1 MDYLFQDIDKPK
13 KVGRPKGSK
22 NDKNDKKTKTSS
34 ETKTSKKP
42 KSKTGIKSKKGGNF
56 LGSVGELVAPTG
68 WEGFASAAA
77 LLAIDRADAALRRFK
92 KKMSGGGHFQTRTKI
107 FNKDMKKLKI
117 EYDESDGKW
126 KRNGVVVIDCSK
138 YRDRY
143 PENKRPEFSGCNF
156 PSLAIVIDS
165 LSKFFNTPII
175 YKYKEGEYFS
185 GNIFYTSDKVREIIY
200 NKMYDDVYKR
210 LESEKNL

>member
-92 KKMSGGGHFQTRTKI
+92 KKMSGGHWGTRKQI

-126 KRNGVVVIDCSK
+126 KRNGVVVIDSSK
-138 YRDRY
+138 NR
-143 PENKRPEFSGCNF
+143 SNF
-156 PSLAIVIDS
+156 PQLPIVIDS
-165 LSKFFNTPII
+165 LSKFFNIPLKHKNGKPFNRIRITEKDLFNAIPEKRKEI
-175 YKYKEGEYFS
+175 YDQMF
-185 GNIFYTSDKVREIIY
+185 IDIY
-200 NKMYDDVYKR
+200 EK
-210 LESEKNL
+210 LESEHKL

>member
-1 MDYLFQDIDKPK
+1 MDYLFQDIGKPK

-22 NDKNDKKTKTSS
+22 NEKNDKKTKTSS

-42 KSKTGIKSKKGGNF
+42 KSKTGIKPKKGGNF
-56 LGSVGELVAPTG
+56 LGSIGELVAPTG
-68 WEGFASAAA
+68 WESFASAAA

-92 KKMSGGGHFQTRTKI
+92 KRMSGGHWGTRKQL

-117 EYDESDGKW
+117 EYDESDKKW
-126 KRNGVVVIDCSK
+126 KRKGEVVIDCSN
-138 YRDRY
+138 YRVRY

-165 LSKFFNTPII
+165 LSKFFDIPII
-175 YKYKEGEYFS
+175 YEYKEGEYFS
-185 GNIFYTSDKVREIIY
+185 GNVFYTSDNVRKIIY
-200 NKMYDDVYKR
+200 NKMYDDVYKK